1 MKTVRMTIDRNLAIL
16 CAGLLLILA
25 LHPRIGWAQAAFET
39 RIRVSDAQLDSARGG
54 FDVNSTLLSIGI
66 SRAVFINDELVITTT
81 LNIPG
86 LSANSHVSS
95 PATLTRQLGAGAKS
109 DVPATGAPTSPV
121 VIINGNGMSLIQ
133 NGPGNTAALQQNLP
147 SAGFIVQNTLDNQ
160 AIRSLTTINAKVL
173 SESIVKGL
181 NMTTSMRDL
190 YRRPGR

>member
-1 MKTVRMTIDRNLAIL
+1 MTIGRSLVIL
-16 CAGLLLILA
+16 CAALLLSLA
-25 LHPRIGWAQAAFET
+25 WHPRVGWAQAAFET
-39 RIRVSDAQLDSARGG
+39 RVRVSHEQLDSTRGG

-86 LSANSHVSS
+86 LGANSHVTS
-95 PATLTRQLGAGAKS
+95 PATLTRQLGAGAKT
-109 DVPATGAPTSPV
+109 DVPASGARPSSPV
-121 VIINGNGMSLIQ
+121 VILNGNGMSLIQ

-147 SAGFIVQNTLDNQ
+147 SAGSIIQNTLDNQ

-173 SESIVKGL
+173 SESIMQGL
-181 NMTTSMRDL
+181 NMTSSMRDV